1 MLTKGQVQQLFSW
14 LRERVKPADKLKVQL
29 GDKEYKAGYLAGYK
43 DAYEAIMIC
52 EDKYIAA
59 IGLAERARQQ
69 RDNGAL

>member
-1 MLTKGQVQQLFSW
+1 MLTKGQVQQLFTW
-14 LRERVKPADKLKVQL
+14 LRERVKPASELKVQL

-69 RDNGAL
+69 RNNGAS